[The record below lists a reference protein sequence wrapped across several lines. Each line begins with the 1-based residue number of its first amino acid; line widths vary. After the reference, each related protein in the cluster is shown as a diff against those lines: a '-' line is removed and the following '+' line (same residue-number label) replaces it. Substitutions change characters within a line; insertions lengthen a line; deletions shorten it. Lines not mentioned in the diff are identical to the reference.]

1 MEVFGNIVYYIIVAG
16 LLFPVDW
23 LLKVVRKKYNDKSY
37 EVSFYIL
44 TIVDRVV
51 FILAMVALM
60 GTLNFFTNEPEAI
73 DVYRGKTELYIEQTM
88 SGNKVIKSDTTVVF
102 KQEKSIK

>member
-1 MEVFGNIVYYIIVAG
+1 MEVFGNIVYFIIVAG
-16 LLFPVDW
+16 LLFPVITI
-23 LLKVVRKKYNDKSY
+23 LNAVRKKYDKDAD
-37 EVSFYIL
+37 VKAFYIL
-44 TIVDRVV
+44 AMADRVV

-60 GTLNFFTNEPEAI
+60 GTLNFFTKEPEAI

-88 SGNKVIKSDTTVVF
+88 IGNKVIKSDTTVVF

>member
-1 MEVFGNIVYYIIVAG
+1 MEVFGNIVYYIIVVS
-16 LLFPVDW
+16 LVFPVDW
-23 LLKVVRKKYNDKSY
+23 LLKAVRKKYNDKSY
-37 EVSFYIL
+37 EVSFCIL
-44 TIVDRVV
+44 MIVDRVV

-73 DVYRGKTELYIEQTM
+73 TELYIEQTM
-88 SGNKVIKSDTTVVF
+88 RGNKVIKSDTTVAF

>member
-23 LLKVVRKKYNDKSY
+23 LLKAVRKKYNDKSY
-37 EVSFYIL
+37 EVAFYIL
-44 TIVDRVV
+44 AFVDRAI

-73 DVYRGKTELYIEQTM
+73 DVYRGKTELSIEQNIV
-88 SGNKVIKSDTTVVF
+88 GGKIIESDTMVVF
-102 KQEKSIK
+102 KQKVSTE

>member
-1 MEVFGNIVYYIIVAG
+1 MEVFGNIVYYIIVIS
-16 LLFPVDW
+16 LVFPVDW
-23 LLKVVRKKYNDKSY
+23 LLKAVRKKYNDKSY

-88 SGNKVIKSDTTVVF
+88 RGNKVIKSDTTVVF

>member
-1 MEVFGNIVYYIIVAG
+1 MEVFGNIVYFIIVAG

-88 SGNKVIKSDTTVVF
+88 RGNKVIKSDTTVVF